1 MTLVKI
7 CGLKT
12 VDTAKAL
19 VPLAADYVGFV
30 FAPSRRRVTAAEA
43 GAMIRAMRELGQEL
57 NVPAPLAAGVFVDPS
72 AEEAVRIA
80 EEASLDVVQL
90 HGSETPDFCRRIRSA
105 CGVKVWRVFSA
116 AANGSPEQC
125 AAPYA
130 DAIDAILLDTAG
142 GGTGQTF
149 DWGLIPEWQ
158 RWASEHSIP
167 LIIAGGL
174 NPDNVG
180 RLLSD
185 FRPDGVDVSSGVETD
200 GAKDI
205 DKIRAFIERVRLH
218 DAQANAG

>member
-7 CGLKT
+7 CGLKD
-12 VDTAKAL
+12 VETAKAL
-19 VPLAADYVGFV
+19 LPLAADYVGFV

-43 GAMIRAMRELGQEL
+43 GAMIRAMRELGQER
-57 NVPAPLAAGVFVDPS
+57 NIPAPLSVGVFVDS
-72 AEEAVRIA
+72 SADEVVRTAEEAG
-80 EEASLDVVQL
+80 LDVAQL
-90 HGSETPDFCRRIRSA
+90 HGSETPEFCRHVRSL

-116 AANGSPEQC
+116 AASDSPEHS
-125 AAPYA
+125 AGPYA
-130 DAIDAILLDTAG
+130 EAIDAMLLDTAG

-149 DWGLIPEWQ
+149 DWGLIPAWQ
-158 RWASEHSIP
+158 RWASEHAIP

-174 NPDNVG
+174 SPDNVG
-180 RLLSD
+180 SLLAD

-205 DKIRAFIERVRLH
+205 HKIRAFIERVRLH